1 MSARPD
7 LPPWLYDLVQ
17 WLAGAHL
24 LRRRARREL
33 VDLRGPLRVL
43 DAGSGTGMARQLWR
57 EPVSIVA
64 VDLEMARLC
73 RFLGSFPAD
82 SAVRADV
89 AALPVR
95 ASAFDVVT
103 CMDVVHH
110 LEDANLARF
119 LAEVVRALR
128 PGGFLVLIDA
138 VWNPRWLTGR
148 LLWGADRGAHPRRR
162 ETLRK
167 ALEDRL
173 EIHRWARFRF
183 LHDYVICVA
192 TPRAEVPPLPPGC
205 R

>member
-1 MSARPD
+1 
-7 LPPWLYDLVQ
+7 
-17 WLAGAHL
+17 
-24 LRRRARREL
+24 
-33 VDLRGPLRVL
+33 
-43 DAGSGTGMARQLWR
+43 
-57 EPVSIVA
+57 VSIVA

-73 RFLGSFPAD
+73 RFLSSSPAD

-95 ASAFDVVT
+95 ARAFDVVT
-103 CMDVVHH
+103 CVDVVHH
-110 LEDANLARF
+110 LEETNLARF

-128 PGGFLVLIDA
+128 PGGSLVLIDA

-148 LLWGADRGAHPRRR
+148 LLWGADRGAYPRRR

-167 ALEDRL
+167 ALEARL

-192 TPRAEVPPLPPGC
+192 TTRGSGAPPPAGLPLKPGAVSLPRSATASVLALRSRPASA
-205 R
+205 